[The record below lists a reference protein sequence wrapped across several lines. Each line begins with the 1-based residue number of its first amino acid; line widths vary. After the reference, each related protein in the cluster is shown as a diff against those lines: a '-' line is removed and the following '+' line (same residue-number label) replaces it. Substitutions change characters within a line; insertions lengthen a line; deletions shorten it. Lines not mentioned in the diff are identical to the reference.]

1 MPEHPIVRI
10 ALLGPESTGKS
21 TLAERLA
28 EQYQT
33 VWVPEFA
40 RTYLAT
46 LDHPYTAADVLH
58 CFREQVA
65 AEDSATAAASRL
77 LFCDTEIINFR
88 VWLLYRFGHC
98 PSFVSDAWTH
108 RYDFYLLTYPD
119 IAFEPDPLREHP
131 GRRLF
136 FFDWYRREL
145 EMRGANYS
153 VIKGEGE
160 ARIRNAKLALDQ
172 FLAARA
178 Q

>member
-1 MPEHPIVRI
+1 MPDPSILRI

-28 EQYQT
+28 EQHRT

-40 RTYLAT
+40 RTYLAS
-46 LDHPYTAADVLH
+46 LDHPYTESDVVH
-58 CFREQVA
+58 CFREQLA
-65 AEDSATAAASRL
+65 AENRMAFTAYRY
-77 LFCDTEIINFR
+77 LFCDTEVINFR

-98 PSFVSDAWTH
+98 PSFVSDAWTN

-145 EMRGANYS
+145 EMRGASYA